1 MDAPVRANL
10 STAQKYTKTSKIGEG
25 TYAVVYSG
33 MHQICRKWSQMR
45 RVLSTFTGQEIA
57 TGRKVAIKK
66 IKVGG
71 FKDGLD
77 MSAIREVKFLQE
89 LHHPNILEVS
99 PVSVFGNFGPPN
111 NRTRLAVGC
120 LLNENESQS
129 RFGVSRYRS
138 GNCDQ
143 RPLHLLSS
151 C

>member
-33 MHQICRKWSQMR
+33 MHQIHPNGREEAESDY
-45 RVLSTFTGQEIA
+45 FTGQEIA

-99 PVSVFGNFGPPN
+99 PV
-111 NRTRLAVGC
+111 AVSA
-120 LLNENESQS
+120 LW
-129 RFGVSRYRS
+129 VT
-138 GNCDQ
+138 
-143 RPLHLLSS
+143 
-151 C
+151 

>member
-1 MDAPVRANL
+1 LGIVAYWVAMDAPVRANL

-33 MHQICRKWSQMR
+33 MYQICPKWSQMR

-99 PVSVFGNFGPPN
+99 PVAAFDIDGP
-111 NRTRLAVGC
+111 T
-120 LLNENESQS
+120 
-129 RFGVSRYRS
+129 
-138 GNCDQ
+138 
-143 RPLHLLSS
+143 
-151 C
+151 